1 MAMQSGFI
9 KRIRDIMRMDAGI
22 NGDAQRIEQM
32 VWMLFL
38 KVYDAK
44 EENGPKEIDNE
55 LKPVCGQCLLTGAF

>member
-38 KVYDAK
+38 KEMCIRDRPGRQQHLCERWQSKWLY
-44 EENGPKEIDNE
+44 
-55 LKPVCGQCLLTGAF
+55 